1 MRRIVTVGGIV
12 VTAMLAGSIAAAA
25 EPRAGSCPARRT
37 GWLCGPGRARGR
49 STRLPSGTPDRARG
63 GRTWCP
69 SGAPGARRA
78 CGPRRIQRTHPGR
91 VARSRRRHRPGCH
104 AVPLRP
110 VRFLRCR
117 SPWTRPPVLGPR
129 SLGLRPVRYLR
140 CRSRWT
146 RPPVLGPRSL
156 HLRPPLTR
164 PSWGRRQAC
173 LPPTLRLLR
182 WAPGRQCL
190 RHQLRLCLRLRPMP
204 GRRCLHPHPQLIRRV
219 PSPPGLRQGPG
230 RLRPTLRLLRGR
242 LGRRSA
248 TPRPPQ
254 ARRTQRPCSRFRAR
268 SARCRSP

>member
-25 EPRAGSCPARRT
+25 EPRAGSFPLAAPAGCVAPAEPGAVAPGSPAVPPT
-37 GWLCGPGRARGR
+37 EPGAAVPGVPAGPPAPVGPADPGA
-49 STRLPSGTPDRARG
+49 SNGPTPGASPAPG
-63 GRTWCP
+63 GAT
-69 SGAPGARRA
+69 APGATPSPA
-78 CGPRRIQRTHPGR
+78 G
-91 VARSRRRHRPGCH
+91 
-104 AVPLRP
+104 AVPAVP
-110 VRFLRCR
+110 VAMDPA
-117 SPWTRPPVLGPR
+117 SGAGPAEP
-129 SLGLRPVRYLR
+129 GLRPVRYLR

>member
-25 EPRAGSCPARRT
+25 EPRAGSVPARRT
-37 GWLCGPGRARGR
+37 GRLRGPGRARGR
-49 STRLPSGTPDRARG
+49 SARLPSGTPDRARG
-63 GRTWCP
+63 GRTWHP

-91 VARSRRRHRPGCH
+91 IARSRRRHRPGCN
-104 AVPLRP
+104 AVSG
-110 VRFLRCR
+110 RCGTARRR
-117 SPWTRPPVLGPR
+117 SPL
-129 SLGLRPVRYLR
+129 
-140 CRSRWT
+140 T

-156 HLRPPLTR
+156 HLRPRLTR